1 MYLEADYVKLRIP
14 EDDAALAR
22 LQAHGD
28 NLSWDYE
35 EACLG
40 AALIDNSILDG
51 PLAGLVPE
59 DFSDPGHAEL
69 LVVMR
74 LLYAKHGFFDTR
86 TLAEIL
92 ARHDRLRTNG
102 GRAYLRKLLRR
113 GEKSLGTMAPS
124 AQLLMRMGRVR
135 RETEAAQDQRSKSE
149 KEGSATADANAAA
162 SEGFNVSKFQGF
174 NDQAVSEADVPSSGQ
189 RSPTWDVER
198 ETGNDVSP
206 SGQGPTTK
214 VQRLPYSGQG
224 PTTKVQR
231 QSLSLAEIDAV
242 PIEWLWNP
250 YLALGT
256 VALLSGEPGCGTTY
270 LALAIAAAI
279 TKGKTPLIDS
289 EGFKV
294 SKFQGFND
302 QAVSEADVPSSEQ
315 RSPTWN
321 VERGTILRRATG
333 DGRPGTAF
341 RAGDGGRATGDG
353 PPAIYLGTD
362 SPARVIRPRFDHLGG
377 DARRLHLLPSATPAS
392 RSAAVN
398 RQRTGGSA
406 YAKAEGTLQT
416 LLESL
421 EAALRATGAKLV
433 IVDSLQSFVGT
444 GPGRLPLD
452 ELRRL
457 AEEYNC
463 CVLLVRHVNRAR
475 SGRVRVRTMSGLD
488 LVGATSTELLAG
500 ISPYDPERRSLVPVR
515 SNVGPLG
522 PAWGYAITEDGAF
535 ESTGPSELDAD
546 GILAPALRPEHRSA
560 FEEAVSFLQEALAK
574 GAVRANELQQRA
586 RKQHISQASLQ
597 RAKARL
603 GVVSS
608 KVEGCGLWY
617 WNLPG
622 NEGEWADP
630 VLEDLVERPEIMLFI
645 DQLEKVEATGFFV
658 KFAHLATI
666 EQVEKVDDLPWVR
679 DESRRDYPKLLRRQ
693 FNQLMCAAGK
703 VPQWED
709 DGPCGTFPHTLEDL
723 ENLGV
728 TLEDAVLLVD
738 LKKQF
743 DYPLDEGCKDCLVSR
758 YDENR
763 LHEIMKKLL
772 GKKEPPEVMQSA

>member
-1 MYLEADYVKLRIP
+1 
-14 EDDAALAR
+14 
-22 LQAHGD
+22 
-28 NLSWDYE
+28 
-35 EACLG
+35 
-40 AALIDNSILDG
+40 
-51 PLAGLVPE
+51 
-59 DFSDPGHAEL
+59 
-69 LVVMR
+69 
-74 LLYAKHGFFDTR
+74 
-86 TLAEIL
+86 
-92 ARHDRLRTNG
+92 
-102 GRAYLRKLLRR
+102 
-113 GEKSLGTMAPS
+113 
-124 AQLLMRMGRVR
+124 
-135 RETEAAQDQRSKSE
+135 
-149 KEGSATADANAAA
+149 
-162 SEGFNVSKFQGF
+162 
-174 NDQAVSEADVPSSGQ
+174 
-189 RSPTWDVER
+189 
-198 ETGNDVSP
+198 
-206 SGQGPTTK
+206 
-214 VQRLPYSGQG
+214 
-224 PTTKVQR
+224 
-231 QSLSLAEIDAV
+231 
-242 PIEWLWNP
+242 LWNP

-279 TKGKTPLIDS
+279 TKGKTPLS
-289 EGFKV
+289 
-294 SKFQGFND
+294 D
-302 QAVSEADVPSSEQ
+302 QTEDG
-315 RSPTWN
+315 SPAWN
-321 VERGTILRRATG
+321 VERETRNDPATWNEERGTWNG
-333 DGRPGTAF
+333 S
-341 RAGDGGRATGDG
+341 
-353 PPAIYLGTD
+353 PAIYLGTD

-416 LLESL
+416 LSESL